1 MFLFDCVDLQSHQRK
16 NCVSGKRRYGIE
28 ASSITN
34 TCSLCICKCEVNLFL
49 KSIIVIRQFGS
60 LYSGFKVPWGFREQ
74 KVNNLCNYVI
84 GELKVHDEKCY

>member
-60 LYSGFKVPWGFREQ
+60 LYSGFKVRGDFEN
-74 KVNNLCNYVI
+74 K
-84 GELKVHDEKCY
+84 K

>member
-1 MFLFDCVDLQSHQRK
+1 MFLFDCIDLQSHHRK

-49 KSIIVIRQFGS
+49 ESIIVIRHFGS
-60 LYSGFKVPWGFREQ
+60 FYSGFKVPWGFRE
-74 KVNNLCNYVI
+74 KSKRPLLLCYWGI
-84 GELKVHDEKCY
+84 EGHDEKCY

>member
-1 MFLFDCVDLQSHQRK
+1 MFLFDCTDLQSHQRK
-16 NCVSGKRRYGIE
+16 NCVNGKGRYGIE

-60 LYSGFKVPWGFREQ
+60 LYSGFGSAVGISRTKSKQP
-74 KVNNLCNYVI
+74 L
-84 GELKVHDEKCY
+84 

>member
-1 MFLFDCVDLQSHQRK
+1 MFLFDCIDLQGHQRK

-49 KSIIVIRQFGS
+49 ESIIVIRHFGS
-60 LYSGFKVPWGFREQ
+60 LYSGFKVRGDFEN
-74 KVNNLCNYVI
+74 K
-84 GELKVHDEKCY
+84 K